1 MKKKLIGL
9 VLSLAMVGGLLAGC
23 GSSTS
28 ASAPAEEAVQ
38 AEAETAETEAEAEA
52 EAPAAETTD
61 ASAIK
66 VGVIYVGDENEGYTE
81 SHMKGIQ
88 EMKEAL
94 GLTDEQV
101 IEKTNIPEDESC
113 FDAAADLAEQ
123 GCQIVFANSFGH
135 EDYMIRAA
143 EEYPDVQFCHAT
155 GYQAATTGLENMH
168 NYFTAI
174 YEARYI
180 SGVVAGLKLNE
191 MIDGGQITA
200 EQAKIG
206 YVGAYPYAE
215 VISGFT
221 SFFLG
226 ARSVCPS
233 ATMEV
238 VYTNSWFDIA
248 LEKEAANTLMDN
260 GCVLISQHADSE
272 GAPKA
277 CEARNVPNV
286 AYNISTISM
295 APTTALISS
304 KIDWTPYFRMIINA
318 ELKGEKIP
326 ADWCGTI
333 ASESVLLTE
342 LNETVAAEGT
352 QKAIDDAIAA
362 FKAGTLKVFDT
373 SKFTVN
379 GKALEEYMADV
390 ITDDAFTPDTNVVA
404 NGIFD
409 ESSFRSA
416 PYFDIKYIDGITGK

>member
-9 VLSLAMVGGLLAGC
+9 VLSMAMVGGLLAGC

-28 ASAPAEEAVQ
+28 ASAPAEEAVE
-38 AEAETAETEAEAEA
+38 AEAETGETGAEAEA
-52 EAPAAETTD
+52 EAPAAETTE

-226 ARSVCPS
+226 ARSVCPT

-238 VYTNSWFDIA
+238 QYTNSWFDIA
-248 LEKEAANTLMDN
+248 KEGETAKKLIADN
-260 GCVLISQHADSE
+260 CVLISQHADST
-272 GAPKA
+272 GAPAA
-277 CEARNVPNV
+277 CEEEGVPCV
-286 AYNISTISM
+286 GYNIDMIPT
-295 APTTALISS
+295 APNTAL
-304 KIDWTPYFRMIINA
+304 
-318 ELKGEKIP
+318 
-326 ADWCGTI
+326 
-333 ASESVLLTE
+333 
-342 LNETVAAEGT
+342 
-352 QKAIDDAIAA
+352 
-362 FKAGTLKVFDT
+362 T
-373 SKFTVN
+373 S
-379 GKALEEYMADV
+379 
-390 ITDDAFTPDTNVVA
+390 PTN
-404 NGIFD
+404 NWG
-409 ESSFRSA
+409 
-416 PYFDIKYIDGITGK
+416 P

>member
-9 VLSLAMVGGLLAGC
+9 VLSMAMVGGLLAGC

-28 ASAPAEEAVQ
+28 ASAPAEEAVE
-38 AEAETAETEAEAEA
+38 AEAETGETGAEAEA
-52 EAPAAETTD
+52 EAPAAETTE

-155 GYQAATTGLENMH
+155 GYQAAMTGLENMH

-174 YEARYI
+174 YEARYV

-226 ARSVCPS
+226 ARSVCPT

-238 VYTNSWFDIA
+238 QYTNSWFDIA
-248 LEKEAANTLMDN
+248 KEGETAKKLIADKCEEE
-260 GCVLISQHADSE
+260 GVPCV
-272 GAPKA
+272 G
-277 CEARNVPNV
+277 
-286 AYNISTISM
+286 YNIDMIPT
-295 APTTALISS
+295 APNTALTSPTNNWGPYYTYAVKS
-304 KIDWTPYFRMIINA
+304 VIDGTPIDTDWSQG
-318 ELKGEKIP
+318 L
-326 ADWCGTI
+326 ADGSCLITD
-333 ASESVLLTE
+333 
-342 LNETVAAEGT
+342 LNEAVIAEGT
-352 QKAIDDAIAA
+352 AEKVAEVEEAI
-362 FKAGTLKVFDT
+362 KSGSLHVFDT
-373 SKFTVN
+373 TTFTVD
-379 GKALEEYMADV
+379 GSSLEDYIAAHADEFAEGGAY
-390 ITDDAFTPDTNVVA
+390 AFMDTHVSD
-404 NGIFD
+404 GYFH
-409 ESSFRSA
+409 ESEPTSA
-416 PYFDIKYIDGITGK
+416 PAFAMIIDGITSVTQEN